1 MIEEGDGREE
11 VQLEINCTNFSS
23 GGSEK
28 KTIHVRPALVVI
40 GFTVPGGSGAP
51 QIDFRTCKS
60 VPYGPIR
67 AHSAAFGTLNMTTR
81 RMQSGPE

>member
-1 MIEEGDGREE
+1 MIEEGDEREE
-11 VQLEINCTNFSS
+11 VQLEINCTNFPS

-28 KTIHVRPALVVI
+28 KIIHVRPALVVI

-67 AHSAAFGTLNMTTR
+67 SLSVTFGTLNMNTR
-81 RMQSGPE
+81 RRKSGPE